1 MYNVSINENKIQ
13 KSCKIKFENNAFKE
27 LDNKLVIVK
36 LLTYIIYDY
45 FFKLAVFILFVI
57 GLRPS
62 LRVLR
67 DSEAEPA

>member
-1 MYNVSINENKIQ
+1 M
-13 KSCKIKFENNAFKE
+13 FKE
-27 LDNKLVIVK
+27 LGNKLVIVK

-45 FFKLAVFILFVI
+45 FLQLVIFILFVI

-62 LRVLR
+62 LRVFR

>member
-1 MYNVSINENKIQ
+1 M
-13 KSCKIKFENNAFKE
+13 FKE

-36 LLTYIIYDY
+36 LLTYIIYNY
-45 FFKLAVFILFVI
+45 FFKLVIFILFVI

-67 DSEAEPA
+67 DGEAEPA